1 MHILVTNDDGID
13 SPGLWALAGALQSS
27 GLGRV
32 SIVAPESEQSG
43 TGMSLPMRIEHHIR
57 AVPAPDPAHAEIAA
71 FAFSG
76 TPAGCVTAGMLT
88 GLCPRPDAVV
98 SGINR
103 GLNSG
108 TNVLLSGTV
117 GAAMVAALWG
127 LPAMAISLQF
137 VGDAPMPWATAAWAA
152 TRLFPLL
159 EGLRARGPLLLN
171 VNVPHIHN
179 IADLRGFRQTSVSE
193 FFFGRCLDLPLE
205 PEDDNGR
212 RRVHFRFV
220 RERIPDFPEASDDG
234 AIRAGYV
241 SLTPLSP
248 VLGRDDVDL
257 TAALAA
263 AGLRA
268 AAASAP

>member
-1 MHILVTNDDGID
+1 VT
-13 SPGLWALAGALQSS
+13 
-27 GLGRV
+27 
-32 SIVAPESEQSG
+32 IVAPEGEQSG
-43 TGMSLPMRIEHHIR
+43 SGMSLPSQAEHHIR

-88 GLCPRPDAVV
+88 GVCPPPDVVV

-108 TNVLLSGTV
+108 TNLLLSGTV

-127 LPAMAISLQF
+127 LPAMAVSLQF

-159 EGLRARGPLLLN
+159 EGMRGRGPAVLN
-171 VNVPHIHN
+171 VNVPHIHE
-179 IADLRGFRQTSVSE
+179 IAELRGFRHTGLSD
-193 FFFGRCLDLPLE
+193 FFYGRYLTLLTDPA
-205 PEDDNGR
+205 DDEGR
-212 RRVHFRFV
+212 QRVRFQFV
-220 RERIPDFPEASDDG
+220 RERVPSFPDTSDDG

-241 SLTPLSP
+241 AVTALSP
-248 VLGRDDVDL
+248 LVNRDDID
-257 TAALAA
+257 LAA
-263 AGLRA
+263 ALDGL
-268 AAASAP
+268 

>member
-13 SPGLWALAGALQSS
+13 SPGLWALAGALHSS
-27 GLGRV
+27 GLGQV
-32 SIVAPESEQSG
+32 TIVAPEGEQSG
-43 TGMSLPMRIEHHIR
+43 TGMSLPPRVEHYIR

-71 FAFSG
+71 FTFSG
-76 TPAGCVTAGMLT
+76 TPVGCVTAGMLA
-88 GLCPRPDAVV
+88 GICPRPDAVV

-127 LPAMAISLQF
+127 LPAMAVSLQF

-159 EGLRARGPLLLN
+159 DGLRAHGPLLLN
-171 VNVPHIHN
+171 VNVPHVHD
-179 IADLRGFRQTSVSE
+179 IAELRGFRQTSVSE
-193 FFFGRCLDLPLE
+193 FFFGRYLDLPIDAE
-205 PEDDNGR
+205 GEDGR
-212 RRVHFRFV
+212 QRVRFRFV
-220 RERIPDFPEASDDG
+220 RERMPEFPETSDDG
-234 AIRAGYV
+234 AVRAGYV

-248 VLGRDDVDL
+248 LVGRDDVDL
-257 TAALAA
+257 TAALAV
-263 AGLRA
+263 AGLT
-268 AAASAP
+268 

>member
-1 MHILVTNDDGID
+1 MHILVTNDDGIE
-13 SPGLWALAGALQSS
+13 SPGLWALAGALQSG
-27 GLGRV
+27 GLGQV
-32 SIVAPESEQSG
+32 TIVAPEGEQSG
-43 TGMSLPMRIEHHIR
+43 TGMSLPMRFDHHIR
-57 AVPAPDPAHAEIAA
+57 AVPAPNPAHAEIAA

-88 GLCPRPDAVV
+88 GICPRPDVV
-98 SGINR
+98 VAGINR

-117 GAAMVAALWG
+117 GAAMVATLWG
-127 LPAMAISLQF
+127 LPAMAVSLQF
-137 VGDAPMPWATAAWAA
+137 VGDAPMSWATAAWAA

-159 EGLRARGPLLLN
+159 EGLRTRGPLLLN
-171 VNVPHIHN
+171 VNVPHVHD

-193 FFFGRCLDLPLE
+193 FFYGRYLDLPLE
-205 PEDDNGR
+205 PADGEGR
-212 RRVHFRFV
+212 QRVRFRFM
-220 RERIPDFPEASDDG
+220 RERMPPDFPETSDDG

-248 VLGRDDVDL
+248 MVGRDEVDL

-263 AGLRA
+263 AKL
-268 AAASAP
+268 S